1 AGGGFL
7 GMQYVRG
14 ISGGA
19 FEVELVAASA
29 ELDRTKEYEVI
40 VWQQHTV
47 PDSDTI
53 HARGAVTITPEQW
66 DLLQPRQPEEPK
78 PEAPKPP
85 AEPGVVPGET
95 VPGGSLRW
103 AISSSFSEYIT
114 GHIAQGAI
122 AVSGGATRS
131 GNQFQFGQA
140 PGATYDVKTG
150 LGTVSYRGVVRF
162 TGHHGVLDVTVA
174 NPQIRI
180 TAPGSAT
187 VHVTSGGQQVPFA
200 TL

>member
-1 AGGGFL
+1 TIPDALWPADDEPSVTATVTGADQHDGLTVHAVAQNLGDVTGAYVALIEAGTESEVTAGGGFL

-114 GHIAQGAI
+114 GHIAQGA
-122 AVSGGATRS
+122 
-131 GNQFQFGQA
+131 
-140 PGATYDVKTG
+140 
-150 LGTVSYRGVVRF
+150 
-162 TGHHGVLDVTVA
+162 
-174 NPQIRI
+174 
-180 TAPGSAT
+180 
-187 VHVTSGGQQVPFA
+187 
-200 TL
+200 